1 MKNYKIAVAG
11 TGYVGLSIATLLS
24 QHHHVTAVD
33 IIPEKVEMINNR
45 KSPIQDD
52 YIEKYLAE
60 KNLDLTATMDA
71 KAAYSDADFVVI
83 AAPTNYDSHTQH
95 FDTSAVEAV
104 IKLVM
109 EYNPNAIMVIK
120 STIPVGYAA
129 SVREKFNSKNI
140 IFSPEFLRESK
151 ALYDNLYPSR
161 IIVGTDLNDER
172 LVKAAHEFAGLLQEG
187 AIKENIDTLFMGFTE
202 AEAVKLFANTYLALR
217 VAYFNELDTY
227 AESKGLNTQQIID
240 GVCLDPRIG
249 SHYNNPSFGYG
260 GYCLPKDTKQLLA
273 NYADVPEN
281 LIEAMVK
288 IGQIESIEIQK
299 EFERVYTNFS
309 NRKFGHQWAE
319 RLGVTVCPYCNRS
332 YIFTV
337 KKDARNGKARPQY
350 DHFFP
355 KSKYPYLAVSMYNL
369 IPSCAVCN
377 SGKSDKD
384 SFQDQKVQY
393 LNPYVEGYGT
403 KTFLQIAPKKKKDRI
418 RGCVGLAE
426 EYTVKPKSA
435 PDVDKDA
442 AKRIQDT
449 WDLLKL
455 GPLYEK
461 HSDYIRNILRA
472 KQIYT
477 EEYLD
482 QLMKS
487 FPGAFDDM
495 DDLRNVVYFNYLD
508 EEDWGKRIL
517 AKLTPC
523 LANF

>member
-1 MKNYKIAVAG
+1 MIQLPNVSEKQEKEYLANVKDSYKES
-11 TGYVGLSIATLLS
+11 LENLKD
-24 QHHHVTAVD
+24 H
-33 IIPEKVEMINNR
+33 KVKVKKKKDETEEDHQKR
-45 KSPIQDD
+45 E
-52 YIEKYLAE
+52 EKYLSEVKAIVDFLSTE
-60 KNLDLTATMDA
+60 GKLDD
-71 KAAYSDADFVVI
+71 DRI
-83 AAPTNYDSHTQH
+83 
-95 FDTSAVEAV
+95 
-104 IKLVM
+104 
-109 EYNPNAIMVIK
+109 
-120 STIPVGYAA
+120 
-129 SVREKFNSKNI
+129 KNI
-140 IFSPEFLRESK
+140 L
-151 ALYDNLYPSR
+151 
-161 IIVGTDLNDER
+161 VGE
-172 LVKAAHEFAGLLQEG
+172 VP
-187 AIKENIDTLFMGFTE
+187 
-202 AEAVKLFANTYLALR
+202 YL
-217 VAYFNELDTY
+217 E
-227 AESKGLNTQQIID
+227 K
-240 GVCLDPRIG
+240 
-249 SHYNNPSFGYG
+249 
-260 GYCLPKDTKQLLA
+260 
-273 NYADVPEN
+273 
-281 LIEAMVK
+281 AMVK

-319 RLGVTVCPYCNRS
+319 KLGVTVCPYCNRS

-337 KKDARNGKARPQY
+337 EKDARNGKVRPQY

-384 SFQDQKVQY
+384 SFKDQKVQY

-403 KTFLQIAPKKKKDRI
+403 KTVLQITPKKKKDRI
-418 RGCVGLAE
+418 HSYVGLAE
-426 EYTVKPKSA
+426 EYTVKPESA

-477 EEYLD
+477 EEYLN
-482 QLMKS
+482 QLIKS

-508 EEDWGKRIL
+508 EEKWGKRIL
-517 AKLTPC
+517 AKLTHD
-523 LANF
+523 LEAEDS

>member
-1 MKNYKIAVAG
+1 MIQLPKVSKELEAEYFESVQKSYIEALKNLKDHKVEVKKKEEETEENCQKRRG
-11 TGYVGLSIATLLS
+11 KFSREVGLIVDFLS
-24 QHHHVTAVD
+24 
-33 IIPEKVEMINNR
+33 VEG
-45 KSPIQDD
+45 KLDD
-52 YIEKYLAE
+52 DKI
-60 KNLDLTATMDA
+60 
-71 KAAYSDADFVVI
+71 
-83 AAPTNYDSHTQH
+83 
-95 FDTSAVEAV
+95 
-104 IKLVM
+104 
-109 EYNPNAIMVIK
+109 
-120 STIPVGYAA
+120 
-129 SVREKFNSKNI
+129 KNI
-140 IFSPEFLRESK
+140 L
-151 ALYDNLYPSR
+151 
-161 IIVGTDLNDER
+161 VGE
-172 LVKAAHEFAGLLQEG
+172 VP
-187 AIKENIDTLFMGFTE
+187 
-202 AEAVKLFANTYLALR
+202 YL
-217 VAYFNELDTY
+217 E
-227 AESKGLNTQQIID
+227 K
-240 GVCLDPRIG
+240 
-249 SHYNNPSFGYG
+249 
-260 GYCLPKDTKQLLA
+260 
-273 NYADVPEN
+273 
-281 LIEAMVK
+281 AMVK

-377 SGKSDKD
+377 GGKSNVD
-384 SFQDQKVQY
+384 SFKDQKVQY

-403 KTFLQIAPKKKKDRI
+403 KTVLQITPKKKKDRI
-418 RGCVGLAE
+418 HSYVGLAE
-426 EYTVKPKSA
+426 EYTVKPEST

-442 AKRIQDT
+442 AKRIQNT

-477 EEYLD
+477 EEYLN
-482 QLMKS
+482 QLIKS

-508 EEDWGKRIL
+508 EEKWGKRIL
-517 AKLTPC
+517 AKLTHD
-523 LANF
+523 LEAEDS

>member
-1 MKNYKIAVAG
+1 MIQLPKVSKELEAEYLESVQKSYKESLENLKDHKVKVKKKKEETEENYQK
-11 TGYVGLSIATLLS
+11 
-24 QHHHVTAVD
+24 
-33 IIPEKVEMINNR
+33 R
-45 KSPIQDD
+45 
-52 YIEKYLAE
+52 
-60 KNLDLTATMDA
+60 
-71 KAAYSDADFVVI
+71 
-83 AAPTNYDSHTQH
+83 
-95 FDTSAVEAV
+95 
-104 IKLVM
+104 
-109 EYNPNAIMVIK
+109 
-120 STIPVGYAA
+120 
-129 SVREKFNSKNI
+129 REKFSREVKSIVAFLSVNEILDDNKVKNI
-140 IFSPEFLRESK
+140 LLGKVPDLEKAMATIGPIKSK
-151 ALYDNLYPSR
+151 
-161 IIVGTDLNDER
+161 
-172 LVKAAHEFAGLLQEG
+172 
-187 AIKENIDTLFMGFTE
+187 
-202 AEAVKLFANTYLALR
+202 
-217 VAYFNELDTY
+217 
-227 AESKGLNTQQIID
+227 
-240 GVCLDPRIG
+240 
-249 SHYNNPSFGYG
+249 
-260 GYCLPKDTKQLLA
+260 
-273 NYADVPEN
+273 
-281 LIEAMVK
+281 
-288 IGQIESIEIQK
+288 EIQK

-309 NRKFGHQWAE
+309 NRKYGYQWAE
-319 RLGVTVCPYCNRS
+319 KLGVTVCPYCNRS

-355 KSKYPYLAVSMYNL
+355 KSIYPYRALSMYNL

-377 SGKSDKD
+377 GGKSNVD
-384 SFQDQKVQY
+384 SFKDQKVQY

-403 KTFLQIAPKKKKDRI
+403 KTFLQITPKKKKDRI

-461 HSDYIRNILRA
+461 HSDYIRNILQA

-495 DDLRNVVYFNYLD
+495 DDLKDVVYFNYLD

-517 AKLTPC
+517 AKLTHD
-523 LANF
+523 LEAENS